1 MPQKNFMAKLEAFTI
16 YAPFLLCIFSENKLI
31 LQFVSQETLIKN
43 NYLGQKTL
51 TNSFLSL

>member
-1 MPQKNFMAKLEAFTI
+1 MAKLEAFTI